1 MSCVCF
7 YGLPVFNS
15 IIVIAERLICSQCLQ
30 RQSMWRILNNQICR
44 RKIRA
49 ELCFDILKA
58 IHTSYLFPMF
68 AEAIHVKDIEQSNLQ
83 EKNRSWVMLWNGGY
97 IHKEL
102 ANTLGE
108 HLFSQ
113 GPKLPLLYHAI
124 CCWKLNSM
132 PMYFMV
138 LYHCVRINIFVWDL
152 LFLYIYNLDFDLMRF
167 CY

>member
-1 MSCVCF
+1 MIF
-7 YGLPVFNS
+7 REMQRFW
-15 IIVIAERLICSQCLQ
+15 CSLG
-30 RQSMWRILNNQICR
+30 S
-44 RKIRA
+44 
-49 ELCFDILKA
+49 LCFDILKA
-58 IHTSYLFPMF
+58 YSYLLFVPICRGNPCEGYWTIKF
-68 AEAIHVKDIEQSNLQ
+68 AG
-83 EKNRSWVMLWNGGY
+83 KNRSWVMLWNGGY

-167 CY
+167 YY